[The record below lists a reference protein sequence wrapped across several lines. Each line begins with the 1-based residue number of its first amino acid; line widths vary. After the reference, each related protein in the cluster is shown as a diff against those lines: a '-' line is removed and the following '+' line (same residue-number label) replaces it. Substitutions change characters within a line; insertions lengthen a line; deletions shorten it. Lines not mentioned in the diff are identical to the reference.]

1 MNKKM
6 LLTLTT
12 GCLLVTAMFTGC
24 GQEREELSSAADNV
38 TAVAGHLYLSV
49 NPEIK
54 ISYNNDGLV
63 TEILGVNEDGKG
75 IVSVYDNYIGK
86 ECSDVVSGLVE
97 EIHAAGYFVEEVEGE
112 HKQIVIELEAGS
124 KLPDDDFLDEISEDV
139 NKTVA
144 GLALGSDVVI
154 RDDGNSNYGD
164 SNYDSDDDS
173 TSDYGNTDYDS
184 DDDGQSDY
192 TPTPTNPPATQAPVV
207 NGDSGYDADSGYG
220 DSLYDDGQSD
230 YTPAPT
236 NPPATQA
243 PAVNGNS
250 GYDNGESDY
259 DAGSNYGDSGYDAG
273 SNYGDSDYDD

>member
-12 GCLLVTAMFTGC
+12 GCLLVTTMFTGC

-38 TAVAGHLYLSV
+38 TAVAGHIYLSV

-86 ECSDVVSGLVE
+86 DCSDVVSGLVE

-124 KLPDDDFLDEISEDV
+124 KLPDGDFLDEISEDV

-154 RDDGNSNYGD
+154 RDDGDSNYGD
-164 SNYDSDDDS
+164 SNYDSNDDSTSDYGNTDYDSDDDSTSDYGNTDYDSDDDS

-192 TPTPTNPPATQAPVV
+192 TPTPTNPPATQAP
-207 NGDSGYDADSGYG
+207 
-220 DSLYDDGQSD
+220 
-230 YTPAPT
+230 
-236 NPPATQA
+236 
-243 PAVNGNS
+243 AVNGNS
-250 GYDNGESDY
+250 DYGNSDYSDSGY
-259 DAGSNYGDSGYDAG
+259 DAGSNYDDSGYDAG
-273 SNYGDSDYDD
+273 SNYGNSDYDD